1 MGGRRGIIKSSERG
15 QALVEFAI
23 VLPVF
28 LLLLFGLVEFGFVL
42 NASSTVNYASRVA
55 ALLAAEGGATTGTDC
70 MVLRA
75 IDRALTSPTTPDRVS
90 RVEIYWSDSNG
101 DQIGSNVN
109 EYGRFGTLT
118 CAYGDGSTITVPY
131 TRTTNDYPESDRC
144 DVLAGCGGLHTTVDD
159 IRVRVTDAHQRGT
172 SGGARLAPSI
182 LFQRRTGG
190 RVEPPPW
197 VPPMDTAPPLS
208 GRALC

>member
-1 MGGRRGIIKSSERG
+1 MEGQRGLIGSSDRG

-55 ALLAAEGGATTGTDC
+55 ALLAAEGGATAGTDC

-75 IDRALTSPTTPDRVS
+75 IDRALTSPTTPTRVS
-90 RVEIYWSDSNG
+90 RVEIYWSDANG
-101 DQIGSNVN
+101 DQIASNVN
-109 EYGRFGTLT
+109 AYDRFGTLT

-131 TRTTNDYPESDRC
+131 TRTTNDYPESERC

-159 IRVRVTDAHQRGT
+159 IGVRITYAHQWVT
-172 SGGARLAPSI
+172 SFGQRIAPSI
-182 LFQRRTGG
+182 IFQRSTGV
-190 RVEPPPW
+190 RMEP
-197 VPPMDTAPPLS
+197 TL
-208 GRALC
+208 

>member
-1 MGGRRGIIKSSERG
+1 MGGRRGTNGSSELG

-28 LLLLFGLVEFGFVL
+28 LALLFGLVEFAFVL

-55 ALLAAEGGATTGTDC
+55 ALLAAEGGKTEGTDC

-75 IDRALTSPTTPDRVS
+75 VERALTSPTTPARVS

-101 DQIGSNVN
+101 DQIASNVN
-109 EYGRFGTLT
+109 AYDRTGTLT
-118 CAYGDGSTITVPY
+118 CAYGDGSTIVVPY
-131 TRTTNDYPESDRC
+131 TRVADNYPESERC

-159 IRVRVTDAHQRGT
+159 IGVRISYAHQWVT
-172 SGGARLAPSI
+172 SFGQRIAPSVI
-182 LFQRRTGG
+182 FQRSTGV
-190 RVEPPPW
+190 RMEP
-197 VPPMDTAPPLS
+197 TL
-208 GRALC
+208 